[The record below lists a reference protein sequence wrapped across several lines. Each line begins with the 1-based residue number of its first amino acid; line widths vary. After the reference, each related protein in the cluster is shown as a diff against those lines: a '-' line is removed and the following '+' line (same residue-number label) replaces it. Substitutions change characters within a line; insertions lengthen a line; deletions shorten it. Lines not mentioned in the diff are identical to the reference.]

1 MRTAVKTIIALSL
14 LSIIVVVF
22 KKVNQTSDKVIKN
35 ERFEKV
41 STKRLPLFEFYTLDS
56 VPYSKYT
63 LEKDKNLVLVY
74 FDPDCSLC
82 EKSGEVFQ
90 SFKKIH
96 QSSQVIFVSHN
107 SSVEKIIQYQEKFK
121 LNTISNITFLRCNED
136 NFFSLFKESST
147 PTYFIY
153 NKKQELIKVIN
164 DDVPVKTIL
173 RYIKAGQIDK

>member
-1 MRTAVKTIIALSL
+1 MRNVVKIIIILSL
-14 LSIIVVVF
+14 LSIVVVVF
-22 KKVNQTSDKVIKN
+22 KKVNQLSDKVNNDK
-35 ERFEKV
+35 RFEKV
-41 STKRLPLFEFYTLDS
+41 NTKKLPLFEFYTLDS

-63 LEKDKNLVLVY
+63 LKKDKNLVLVY

-82 EKSGEVFQ
+82 EKPGEVFQ
-90 SFKKIH
+90 SFKRIH

-107 SSVEKIIQYQEKFK
+107 SVEKIIEYQERFK
-121 LNTISNITFLRCNED
+121 LNTIPNITFLRCNED
-136 NFFSLFKESST
+136 DFFTFFKESST

>member
-1 MRTAVKTIIALSL
+1 MRKVVKTTIVL
-14 LSIIVVVF
+14 LLLCVIFIVLN
-22 KKVNQTSDKVIKN
+22 KANQTSTKIETKKVLIKLN
-35 ERFEKV
+35 SK
-41 STKRLPLFEFYTLDS
+41 KLPLFEFYTLDS
-56 VPYSKYT
+56 IPYSKYD
-63 LEKDKNLVLVY
+63 LDENKNLVLVY

-121 LNTISNITFLRCNED
+121 LNTIPNITFLRCNED